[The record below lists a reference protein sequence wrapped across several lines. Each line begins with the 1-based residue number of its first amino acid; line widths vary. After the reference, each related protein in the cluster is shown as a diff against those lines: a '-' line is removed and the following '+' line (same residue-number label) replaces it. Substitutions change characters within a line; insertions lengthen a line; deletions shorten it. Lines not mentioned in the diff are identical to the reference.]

1 MTAPWPTWVRL
12 NGRGPQAQ
20 LVWLSRTPLL
30 FLVEYKSFDYF
41 PKWKSTCFSC
51 RSYHIWLPTERA
63 RGVCGRRPA
72 PFRFRARPLLVP
84 EQGCGA
90 HAHRRFPGFISVFHT
105 LCFTHTPKG
114 VCRGQQVCPGLG
126 SSGTPPL
133 PRLLALR
140 AAASVLGTRSGYERR
155 WGAGGRAG
163 VTGCF
168 RKLSV
173 LVMPLSVSQR
183 ARLGSLPTA
192 CQPPWQPGD

>member
-1 MTAPWPTWVRL
+1 MTISQNGKAHVFPAGLIISGCPLSAPAGSAGAGEPRSGS
-12 NGRGPQAQ
+12 GRAPSASP
-20 LVWLSRTPLL
+20 SRAVARTRTGA
-30 FLVEYKSFDYF
+30 S
-41 PKWKSTCFSC
+41 
-51 RSYHIWLPTERA
+51 RA
-63 RGVCGRRPA
+63 S
-72 PFRFRARPLLVP
+72 FRF
-84 EQGCGA
+84 
-90 HAHRRFPGFISVFHT
+90 FT
-105 LCFTHTPKG
+105 LCVSHTHPRG

-140 AAASVLGTRSGYERR
+140 AAAGVLGTRSGYERR

>member
-63 RGVCGRRPA
+63 RGVCGRRRA
-72 PFRFRARPLLVP
+72 PFRFPARPLRVP

-90 HAHRRFPGFISVFHT
+90 HAHRRFPGFISVFHA
-105 LCFTHTPKG
+105 LCFTHTHPRG

-126 SSGTPPL
+126 SSGTPPS
-133 PRLLALR
+133 PGSSHCAQRPVCWA
-140 AAASVLGTRSGYERR
+140 
-155 WGAGGRAG
+155 
-163 VTGCF
+163 
-168 RKLSV
+168 
-173 LVMPLSVSQR
+173 R
-183 ARLGSLPTA
+183 ARAMKGDGGLGE
-192 CQPPWQPGD
+192 GRG